1 MTGPGQAG
9 RDSRLAALGLVLC
22 AFFALGVRFAAPMLP
37 SSGDGREV
45 AVYALKDDDFYWS
58 DEGGRDGW
66 VVDEAGRRLRPVEGW
81 RGMLLGRPLD
91 LNQADAVDLEA
102 LPGVGRKTAEKI
114 LAARLRLKGFNT
126 PEDLCEV
133 SGLGE
138 KKLDALRPW
147 VRAERTK
154 TF

>member
-1 MTGPGQAG
+1 MTGGPG
-9 RDSRLAALGLVLC
+9 RDSRLAALGLFLC
-22 AFFALGVRFAAPMLP
+22 AFFALGVRFAAPAFRT
-37 SSGDGREV
+37 SDGDGREI
-45 AVYALKDDDFYWS
+45 AVYALKDDAFYWS
-58 DEGGRDGW
+58 DAGDRDGW
-66 VVDEAGRRLRPVEGW
+66 VVDEAGRRLAPVEGW

-114 LAARLRLKGFNT
+114 LAARARLKGFNT

-138 KKLDALRPW
+138 KKLAALRPW
-147 VRAERTK
+147 VRVERTK